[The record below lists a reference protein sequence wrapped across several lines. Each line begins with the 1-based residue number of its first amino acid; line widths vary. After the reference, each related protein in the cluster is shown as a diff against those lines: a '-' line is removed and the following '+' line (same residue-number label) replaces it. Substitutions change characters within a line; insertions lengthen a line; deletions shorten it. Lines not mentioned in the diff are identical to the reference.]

1 MWLATWSPNA
11 AATFPESKTRALHP
25 SKRDEHPGATALR
38 LCPTRLAGV
47 EPIVEGTELRRLA
60 EPITFHRNVTKRPR
74 PMAYLS
80 ESACCSSLRDG
91 GNRLVRD
98 IRGLR
103 PERPLLPS
111 PDVRSVATR
120 TTAARPS
127 PGTRLGASAEPVL
140 MIGLASNERALPLQN
155 CRPQVFKACAVVLCS
170 RRGQSVQAGSS
181 TWDYTPRR
189 GVALSRL
196 PAFPP

>member
-1 MWLATWSPNA
+1 MPLAAGVGSSIPVSGAKPKNA
-11 AATFPESKTRALHP
+11 
-25 SKRDEHPGATALR
+25 DLR
-38 LCPTRLAGV
+38 LETYVPVCPVMYRYAK
-47 EPIVEGTELRRLA
+47 A
-60 EPITFHRNVTKRPR
+60 AH
-74 PMAYLS
+74 
-80 ESACCSSLRDG
+80 SSLHRRTPPGRLEAAGQTPLRNLRESGCQLRLPSSSQPRCG
-91 GNRLVRD
+91 GFRLVRD